1 MAINTLKTQH
11 SLTREQKEA
20 VGLLSIGTFL
30 EYFDL
35 MLYVHMAVLLNE
47 LFFPISESDDFTYI
61 FSAIAFSSTFVFRP
75 IGALII
81 GWLGDN
87 IGRRFTVIITTA
99 IMSIT
104 CLVMAFLLPYSQIGI
119 TATVVVTCCRI
130 MQGIS
135 SMGEIL
141 GAELYISEIC
151 KDRRRYFMI
160 GIVIVCSNLGGNAA
174 LGISSLILSN
184 NLNWRIVFFI
194 GASVALVGVIARTAI
209 RETPDFINAKLKL
222 DNSFLAVNTTKENIR
237 KKEIY
242 NSKINKK
249 VIISYF
255 FMETMS
261 PIWFYIGY
269 FYSATIL
276 KTKFLMSAQ
285 DIIFNNLL
293 ISFAVTINFIIIC
306 FLLRKMHPLRVM
318 KIKMTICFPF
328 LLFLPYL
335 YQNVSTP
342 QELLIINIIVKFLS
356 FDGFATVPVVL
367 SFFPVLKRF
376 TYGAFFYSCSKAI
389 MYVIMSFGIE
399 ILSRSYGSYG
409 IIIIL
414 LPFSIGYA
422 FSRNYLEKLE
432 KVNGN
437 YY

>member
-1 MAINTLKTQH
+1 MTIDKIKSQN

-47 LFFPISESDDFTYI
+47 LFFPAGEGSDFTYI

-87 IGRRFTVIITTA
+87 IGRRFTVIVTTA

-104 CLVMAFLLPYSQIGI
+104 CLVMAFLAPYSQIGI

-141 GAELYISEIC
+141 GAELYISELC

-160 GIVIVCSNLGGNAA
+160 ALVIVCSNLGGNAA

-194 GASVALVGVIARTAI
+194 GASVALVGLVARTAI

-222 DNSFLAVNTTKENIR
+222 DNSFDVINVKKTKI
-237 KKEIY
+237 KESAIC
-242 NSKINKK
+242 NKK
-249 VIISYF
+249 IDKKIIISYF

-276 KTKFLMSAQ
+276 KTKFLMPAEG
-285 DIIFNNLL
+285 IIFNNLL

-306 FLLRKMHPLRVM
+306 FLLKKMHPLRVM
-318 KIKMTICFPF
+318 KIKTSICFPF
-328 LLFLPYL
+328 LFFLPYL

-376 TYGAFFYSCSKAI
+376 TYGAFIYSCSKAI
-389 MYVIMSFGIE
+389 MYIIMSFGIE
-399 ILSRSYGSYG
+399 IFSRNFGTYG
-409 IIIIL
+409 ILIIL

-432 KVNGN
+432 KANGN

>member
-1 MAINTLKTQH
+1 MKTSKQMN
-11 SLTREQKEA
+11 LTKDQKEA

-47 LFFPISESDDFTYI
+47 LFFPIGNGNDFAYI

-87 IGRRFTVIITTA
+87 IGRRFTVIITTLM
-99 IMSIT
+99 MSIT

-119 TATVVVTCCRI
+119 TATVIVTCCRI

-141 GAELYISEIC
+141 GSELYISEIC

-160 GIVIVCSNLGGNAA
+160 GLIIVCSNLGGNAA

-184 NLNWRIVFFI
+184 NLNWRIVFFV
-194 GASVALVGVIARTAI
+194 GASIALVGLVARTAI

-222 DNSFLAVNTTKENIR
+222 DNSFKVINVQKNKI
-237 KKEIY
+237 KKNAIY
-242 NSKINKK
+242 NKKIDKK
-249 VIISYF
+249 IIVSYF

-276 KTKFLMSAQ
+276 KTRFLMSAS

-293 ISFAVTINFIIIC
+293 ISFAVTTNFIIIC
-306 FLLRKMHPLRVM
+306 FLLKKMHPLRIM
-318 KIKMTICFPF
+318 KIKMTICFPL

-335 YQNVSTP
+335 YQNASTS
-342 QELLIINIIVKFLS
+342 QELLIINIFVKFLS

-367 SFFPVLKRF
+367 AFFPVLKRF
-376 TYGAFFYSCSKAI
+376 TYGAFIYSCSKAI

-399 ILSRSYGSYG
+399 IFSRNFGSYG
-409 IIIIL
+409 VLIVL

-422 FSRNYLEKLE
+422 FSRSYLEKLE
-432 KVNGN
+432 RANDN